1 MEEVLNEIP
10 DTNIE
15 LTPAE
20 CDLAN
25 LVSIKNFVSTTLK
38 EENSLDVVCYN
49 AGIAC
54 NTAASECLRTKEGF
68 ELTVGT
74 NHFGHFYL
82 NQLILPKVR
91 VLVCFIFSLF
101 SIIFGRQEEIQMK
114 VQ

>member
-82 NQLILPKVR
+82 NQLILPKHNR
-91 VLVCFIFSLF
+91 SNKILDAS
-101 SIIFGRQEEIQMK
+101 S
-114 VQ
+114 